1 MSDTCL
7 PNLPVLPQM
16 LILKSSRVFKRRQTE
31 GAIAGIAIFIVLTSC
46 LAGGEAKASEAYH
59 LGQGYQIGSFNFA
72 GYSNV
77 TAAFP
82 EGARNSLALEDL
94 SLFVTGHL
102 SRWINPFVEAELT
115 HVTLARHS
123 GDGDRDPGASIAIER
138 LYNDAYVT
146 DDLTL
151 RLGKMLAPVGEWNL
165 YHAAPLVLS
174 TTRPAVTYRNF
185 AAYIEGASLLY
196 HDANEIYPDVQ
207 VYWQP
212 DYEESERPRD
222 VRFQQHKMTTGIHIA
237 FPLTQIDALGVSIQR
252 TTDLQGVSQTL
263 IGGDLSYSVER
274 FTFRGEATYSRLG
287 AGGMPLVHD
296 SETGGYVSASYAV
309 THKWSAYTW
318 YEAFQDRNTVSLAQ
332 DVLVGVAYRPVDP
345 VVFKLEYLENFGG
358 TPVNPTGLFASW
370 SVLF

>member
-1 MSDTCL
+1 MPIS
-7 PNLPVLPQM
+7 
-16 LILKSSRVFKRRQTE
+16 KSNKMFRKRQK
-31 GAIAGIAIFIVLTSC
+31 GGDIFDIAIFIALIFCFTGSEV
-46 LAGGEAKASEAYH
+46 KAAEVYH
-59 LGQGYQIGSFNFA
+59 LGQGYDIGSFNLA

-82 EGARNSLALEDL
+82 AGKRDSLAVEDL

-102 SRWINPFVEAELT
+102 SRWVNPFVEAELT
-115 HVTLARHS
+115 HVTLARTS
-123 GDGDRDPGASIAIER
+123 GDGDRDPGASLAIER
-138 LYNDAYVT
+138 LYNDAYLT
-146 DDLTL
+146 NDLTL

-196 HDANEIYPDVQ
+196 HDTNEIYPDVQ

-237 FPLTQIDALGVSIQR
+237 FPLTPIDTLGVSIQR

-263 IGGDLSYSVER
+263 IGGDFSYSLER

-287 AGGMPLVHD
+287 AGGSPLVHD
-296 SETGGYVSASYAV
+296 SETGMYVSASYAV
-309 THKWSAYTW
+309 THSWSAYTW
-318 YEAFQDRNTVSLAQ
+318 YESFQDRNATSLAQ
-332 DVLVGVAYRPVDP
+332 DVLIGMAYRPIDP

>member
-1 MSDTCL
+1 M
-7 PNLPVLPQM
+7 P
-16 LILKSSRVFKRRQTE
+16 ILKFNKMFKRWQKD
-31 GAIAGIAIFIVLTSC
+31 GANLGITILLTLIFC
-46 LAGGEAKASEAYH
+46 FAGGEVRAGEVYH
-59 LGQGYQIGSFNFA
+59 FGQGYDIGSFNLA

-82 EGARNSLALEDL
+82 AGARDSLALEDL

-115 HVTLARHS
+115 HVTLARSS

-212 DYEESERPRD
+212 DYEETERPRD

-237 FPLTQIDALGVSIQR
+237 FPLTPIDTLGVSIQR

-263 IGGDLSYSVER
+263 IGGDLSYSLDR
-274 FTFRGEATYSRLG
+274 LTFRGEATYSRLG
-287 AGGMPLVHD
+287 AGGASLAHD
-296 SETGGYVSASYAV
+296 SEIGGYVSTSYAV
-309 THKWSAYTW
+309 THSWSAYTW
-318 YEAFQDRNTVSLAQ
+318 YEAFQDRNAASLAQ
-332 DVLVGVAYRPVDP
+332 DVLVGVAYRPIDP